1 MERKSKEKFT
11 NNNKSNE
18 KDSLE
23 KENENEFLKEKR
35 EELKKAVLDFKG
47 EDNKLEKM
55 LKLLNMVQLSSTI
68 KILKDDNAPIEIIP
82 HLYLGSIGSAS
93 NLKELQNCKITH
105 IVCCARGIK
114 NFFPNNFK
122 YLNLDLLDSETVDIK
137 KYFEESGKF
146 INEAIKNNGNVLV
159 HCHAG
164 VSRSSTI
171 LIAYVMKYQGMKF
184 DKVLELLRSKREK
197 VNPNEG
203 FIKQL
208 KEYEKEIFRQK

>member
-171 LIAYVMKYQGMKF
+171 LIAYVMKYQGMKL

>member
-1 MERKSKEKFT
+1 MERKSKEKLI

-171 LIAYVMKYQGMKF
+171 LIAYVMKYQGMKL

>member
-105 IVCCARGIK
+105 SVCCARGIK

>member
-68 KILKDDNAPIEIIP
+68 KILKDDNTPIEIIP

-171 LIAYVMKYQGMKF
+171 LIAYVMKYQGMKL